1 MSAGS
6 QGLLLLFLL
15 LVSAAVSGSETALT
29 ALSELRIRYLIERYP
44 KKAEA
49 LRRLLHEP
57 NDFITALLILN
68 NLVNV
73 GASALATLLFLRL
86 LPQGLPSYVTGV
98 VSTVVMTTSLLLIG
112 EITPKNWAKH
122 RAESWAL
129 RVVNPVWRITRALL
143 PLIRAFRTA
152 GGFLL
157 RAIGVELAERSY
169 SYDVREEELWD
180 LLKIWQEKGVIPPHE
195 GEMIR
200 RILELE
206 DTTAEEVMV
215 PRTEMKAI
223 EVNTP
228 LPEVLKFVVEDGH
241 SRYPVYEEVRDNIVG
256 ILYVKDLLAAL
267 ARGEERSLRE
277 LLHPAYY
284 TPTTKPVSVLL
295 REFQRERV
303 HMAVVVDEYG
313 GVAGIVTLEDVL
325 EEIVGEI
332 EDEYDIR
339 RTRQLIKRLS
349 ATEAIVDG
357 DAEIRLVN
365 RALGLDLPED
375 EGVTIS
381 GLLLHTLE
389 DLPDPGAR
397 VKIGRALLTVE
408 EATKREIRSVRITLL
423 PEEEP
428 GEGKGKS

>member
-6 QGLLLLFLL
+6 QGLLLFLL
-15 LVSAAVSGSETALT
+15 LLLSALASGSETALT
-29 ALSELRIRYLIERYP
+29 ALPELKIRYLSERHP
-44 KKAEA
+44 RKAKA
-49 LRRLLHEP
+49 LKHLLREP

-86 LPQGLPSYVTGV
+86 LPPDVPSYVTGL
-98 VSTVVMTTSLLLIG
+98 VSTAVMTASLLLIG

-122 RAESWAL
+122 RAETWTL
-129 RVVNPVWRITRALL
+129 IVINPVWKLTKFLN

-152 GGFLL
+152 ARWLL
-157 RAIGVELAERSY
+157 RPFGVRLEEREEAY
-169 SYDVREEELWD
+169 EVEEEELWE
-180 LLKIWQEKGVIPPHE
+180 LVKIWQEKGILPYHE

-206 DTTAEEVMV
+206 DTTVEEVMV

-228 LPEVLKFVVEDGH
+228 FKEVLRFVVEDGH
-241 SRYPVYEEVRDNIVG
+241 SRYPVYEKIRDNIVG
-256 ILYVKDLLAAL
+256 ILYVKDLLAL
-267 ARGEERSLRE
+267 FTNGEERPLRE
-277 LLHPAYY
+277 LLRPVYY
-284 TPTTKPVSVLL
+284 TPTTKPINVLL

-313 GVAGIVTLEDVL
+313 GVAGIVTLEDIL

-332 EDEYDIR
+332 EDEYDR
-339 RTRQLIKRLS
+339 KRAKQLIVRLS
-349 ATEAIVDG
+349 ENEALVDG
-357 DAEIRLVN
+357 DAEIKLVN
-365 RALGLDLPED
+365 RTLGLELPED

-408 EATKREIRSVRITLL
+408 EATQREIRSVRITIL
-423 PEEEP
+423 PEEE
-428 GEGKGKS
+428 EEER

>member
-6 QGLLLLFLL
+6 QGLLLGILL
-15 LVSAAVSGSETALT
+15 LLSALASGSETALT

-44 KKAEA
+44 KKAKA
-49 LRRLLHEP
+49 LRHLLSEP

-86 LPQGLPSYVTGV
+86 LPRGLPAYVTGL
-98 VSTVVMTTSLLLIG
+98 VSTAVMTVSLLLIG

-122 RAESWAL
+122 RAETWAL
-129 RVVNPVWRITRALL
+129 RVVVPVWKLTRILK
-143 PLIRAFRTA
+143 PLIKAFRA
-152 GGFLL
+152 VAHWLL
-157 RAIGVELAERSY
+157 KPLGVELGRRETAYE
-169 SYDVREEELWD
+169 VREEELWE
-180 LLKIWQEKGVIPPHE
+180 LIKIWQERGLLPYHE

-206 DTTAEEVMV
+206 DTTVEEIMV

-228 LPEVLKFVVEDGH
+228 LREVIKFVVEDGH
-241 SRYPVYEEVRDNIVG
+241 SRYPVYEKLRDNIVG
-256 ILYVKDLLAAL
+256 ILYTKDLLAL
-267 ARGEERSLRE
+267 FTNGQERPLRD
-277 LLHPAYY
+277 LVRPAYY
-284 TPTTKPVSVLL
+284 TPITKPINVLL

-303 HMAVVVDEYG
+303 HMAIVVDEYG
-313 GVAGIVTLEDVL
+313 GVAGLVTLEDIL

-332 EDEYDIR
+332 EDEYDR
-339 RTRQLIKRLS
+339 KRERQLIRRIS

-357 DAEIRLVN
+357 DAEVKLVN
-365 RALGLDLPED
+365 RTLGLDLPED

-397 VKIGRALLTVE
+397 VRIGRALLTVE
-408 EATKREIRSVRITLL
+408 DATKREIRSVKITVL
-423 PEEEP
+423 PDEEKK
-428 GEGKGKS
+428 GE